1 MLDIE
6 CFTYLNKALESPLA
20 PIVIFA
26 NNRGICTIRGTDIKL
41 LLSVRGNKSG
51 KQVDLKDEEIR
62 FLIDKS
68 QAIIREQKM
77 LVELEAPLHVCGD
90 IHGQYYDLLRIFEH
104 CGYPGEYNYL
114 FLGDYVDRGKQSLE
128 TICLLL
134 CYKIKYPDKVTLLR
148 GNHESSVTNRIYGFY
163 DECKRRYNVKLWKS
177 FTELFNFLP
186 VAALIDDKIL
196 CMHGGLSP
204 DLKSI
209 NNITEIQRPTDIPD
223 TGLLCDLLWS
233 DPDKEATEYDE
244 NDRGVSVIFGEK
256 VVTDFNKKNDLDLI
270 IRAHQV
276 VDDGYEFFANRQ
288 LITIFSAPNYCGE
301 FDNSAGIMII
311 DDSLTCSLKVLRPV
325 ENPKK

>member
-1 MLDIE
+1 MDVDKIIE
-6 CFTYLNKALESPLA
+6 T
-20 PIVIFA
+20 
-26 NNRGICTIRGTDIKL
+26 
-41 LLSVRGNKSG
+41 LLSVRGNKPG

-177 FTELFNFLP
+177 FTDLFNFLP